1 MARGSRDPLLYFSP
15 VDGGIEHSITKGEFL
30 ESLFY
35 NLLLEPNGLLIT
47 DVFFFNC
54 KYLIELAEGERHSLF
69 TRALEESLVVPAFRS
84 ESTED
89 FVTSLRRD
97 IRESNVQGV
106 EDGQYSTS
114 PLDLAHWLDRCY
126 SRSDE
131 RARLVWPPD
140 MGAAFGDLMVQ
151 VFGQSDLGPEEDTVQ
166 SLWQATRDLR
176 EAALEDARLSTR
188 LAGGTGIRRGELYNS
203 FGRRLG
209 LIGSGDA
216 VDKPRDLLNLAIG
229 RRQDMGRVG
238 IEGLRL
244 LIDTVNLG
252 YQRSQ
257 TAQFNQDQRYS
268 VTQNVPGVLLNNAG
282 PVIPELRGRPSAR
295 DSDPTTFTMNV
306 RMPSVGTL
314 LRSDSGNLIAVR
326 KSDKAEE

>member
-1 MARGSRDPLLYFSP
+1 VELTVARGSRDPLLYFSP

-114 PLDLAHWLDRCY
+114 PLDLARWLDRCY

-151 VFGQSDLGPEEDTVQ
+151 VFAARRDPGPVAVRG
-166 SLWQATRDLR
+166 LPR
-176 EAALEDARLSTR
+176 EA
-188 LAGGTGIRRGELYNS
+188 GIRRGRRDADRADAQGPVRRGRHVPSRELADAVEHAVRP
-203 FGRRLG
+203 GK
-209 LIGSGDA
+209 IGS
-216 VDKPRDLLNLAIG
+216 V
-229 RRQDMGRVG
+229 
-238 IEGLRL
+238 
-244 LIDTVNLG
+244 LI
-252 YQRSQ
+252 
-257 TAQFNQDQRYS
+257 
-268 VTQNVPGVLLNNAG
+268 
-282 PVIPELRGRPSAR
+282 RP
-295 DSDPTTFTMNV
+295 
-306 RMPSVGTL
+306 
-314 LRSDSGNLIAVR
+314 
-326 KSDKAEE
+326 